1 MHTLGLEGLLPDSLA
16 TLEQQRSSIL
26 TQILELGDLRSGSIT
41 AINGRC
47 GKPNCHCHQPGQ
59 PGHGPNFRLT
69 RKIDG
74 KTVSESFSSAA
85 ELRKAQREVEAF
97 HRFRQL
103 SQELLEVNEKI
114 CRSRPVADT
123 ISPEEKKRRKPSSR
137 RSRAK

>member
-1 MHTLGLEGLLPDSLA
+1 MPESLA
-16 TLEQQRSSIL
+16 TLEHLRSSIL

-47 GKPNCHCHQPGQ
+47 GKPNCHCHQPDQ
-59 PGHGPNFRLT
+59 LGHGPNFRLT

-114 CRSRPVADT
+114 CRARPVADA
-123 ISPEEKKRRKPSSR
+123 ISPEEKKRRKPFSR
-137 RSRAK
+137 KSRVK

>member
-1 MHTLGLEGLLPDSLA
+1 LPESLA
-16 TLEQQRSSIL
+16 TLEQHRSSIL

-47 GKPNCHCHQPGQ
+47 GKSNCHCHQPGQ

-85 ELRKAQREVEAF
+85 ELRKAQREVETF

-114 CRSRPVADT
+114 CRARPVAVT
-123 ISPEEKKRRKPSSR
+123 ISPEEKKQRKPSSR